1 MKVSVLIPAYQAGG
15 SIAKALDSIRSQTH
29 LNWEVIVV
37 EDGSHDQTQV
47 LVENFAS
54 TSGHTV
60 VYRNLGHNHGVGAV
74 RNRLL
79 ALATGDVLAFLDADD
94 WWEPVHLQFAV
105 ERIRNGA
112 DLVVSGVQTF
122 DLDTGAALHPCSP
135 PSNLMNDPVITLFE
149 RSVIITS
156 SSVVLTKALADR
168 TGQFDTTLRIGED
181 RDFWL
186 RCGLEGGRFAS
197 SGTIT
202 CHYAKHA
209 NSSMARTTV
218 VAEHDLRFYEKYRS
232 LADVPARLRRR
243 QQVKS
248 LVCLGRLLRRRDPQR
263 SASCFW
269 RAWRYEPFN
278 PRIPF
283 HLVFNG
289 WRALGAQS
297 PA

>member
-15 SIAKALDSIRSQTH
+15 SIAKALDSLRSQTH

-37 EDGSHDQTQV
+37 EDGSHDQTQAV
-47 LVENFAS
+47 VESFAS
-54 TSGHTV
+54 TSGHPV

-79 ALATGDVLAFLDADD
+79 ALATGDVVAFLDADD
-94 WWEPVHLQFAV
+94 WWEPVHLQFSV
-105 ERIRNGA
+105 EQIRHGA

-122 DLDTGAALHPCSP
+122 DLDSGVALDTYNP
-135 PSNLMNDPVITLFE
+135 PASLIKDPVLTLFE

-186 RCGLEGGRFAS
+186 RCALDGGRFAS
-197 SGTIT
+197 SGAIS
-202 CHYAKHA
+202 CHYAKHV

-218 VAEHDLRFYEKYRS
+218 VAEHDLRFYEKYRT

-243 QQVKS
+243 QQVES

-283 HLVFNG
+283 HLVFNR